1 MSAVRGRHA
10 VRALCAILK
19 PVPGRKHHHTGW
31 WPVLAWEATLWG
43 LAGVSRGVYLAD
55 ADAGVARA
63 GAGLVDLDLQAR
75 VPLAVVFVGAGGQ
88 AAGQEIRIPFGQG
101 FGGVLGVFALYGAA
115 GEGLAVLPL
124 PGLAVQG
131 VRGGG
136 GGEGGDRVAGRRV
149 PQFGVVG
156 EVAGDGGGR
165 FACRLGLLSGVGGQD
180 PAFEVGVGQVLDGF
194 ARRVRVGLAVSAPAV
209 LLGSALAALAG
220 DSGSGLVGCLGDRG
234 GQAVSAAFL
243 GADEVVG
250 EGVVPVGVALVPG
263 RGPRPELV
271 GFLG

>member
-1 MSAVRGRHA
+1 MDHFRSFPDSFYGVSGAGAAR
-10 VRALCAILK
+10 RAGLVCDSQARSR
-19 PVPGRKHHHTGW
+19 PEAHHTGW

-88 AAGQEIRIPFGQG
+88 AAGQETRIPFGQG

-136 GGEGGDRVAGRRV
+136 GGEGGDRVADGVYRSSGSSVRLPATV
-149 PQFGVVG
+149 VVG
-156 EVAGDGGGR
+156 SPAG
-165 FACRLGLLSGVGGQD
+165 
-180 PAFEVGVGQVLDGF
+180 
-194 ARRVRVGLAVSAPAV
+194 
-209 LLGSALAALAG
+209 
-220 DSGSGLVGCLGDRG
+220 
-234 GQAVSAAFL
+234 
-243 GADEVVG
+243 
-250 EGVVPVGVALVPG
+250 
-263 RGPRPELV
+263 
-271 GFLG
+271 

>member
-1 MSAVRGRHA
+1 MYYEPLSFLFGTLLMVSAVWGRHA

-88 AAGQEIRIPFGQG
+88 AAGQETRIPFGQG

-136 GGEGGDRVAGRRV
+136 GGEGGDRVAGGVYRSSGSSVRLPATV
-149 PQFGVVG
+149 VVG
-156 EVAGDGGGR
+156 SPAG
-165 FACRLGLLSGVGGQD
+165 
-180 PAFEVGVGQVLDGF
+180 
-194 ARRVRVGLAVSAPAV
+194 
-209 LLGSALAALAG
+209 
-220 DSGSGLVGCLGDRG
+220 
-234 GQAVSAAFL
+234 
-243 GADEVVG
+243 
-250 EGVVPVGVALVPG
+250 
-263 RGPRPELV
+263 
-271 GFLG
+271 